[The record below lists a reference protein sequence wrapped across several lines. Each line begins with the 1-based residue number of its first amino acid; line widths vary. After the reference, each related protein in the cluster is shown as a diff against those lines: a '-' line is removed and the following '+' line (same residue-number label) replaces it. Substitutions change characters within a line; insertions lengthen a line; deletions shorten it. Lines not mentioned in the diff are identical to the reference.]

1 MKHMEER
8 IERLEKEIENIKTRN
23 QNVQAGKAWEQS
35 GVRLLSIALIT
46 YVIASV
52 VLYFIHV
59 PSFYLSALVPVIGYL
74 LSVQSLPFLKDWW
87 IKKYFQREAGK

>member
-1 MKHMEER
+1 MEER
-8 IERLEKEIENIKTRN
+8 IIQLEREIESIKERN

-46 YVIASV
+46 YIIASI
-52 VLYFIHV
+52 VLYFIEI
-59 PSFYLSALVPVIGYL
+59 PNFYLSALVPVIGYL

-87 IKKYFQREAGK
+87 IKKYLKREAGK

>member
-1 MKHMEER
+1 MEER
-8 IERLEKEIENIKTRN
+8 IQLLEKEIENIKARN

-35 GVRLLSIALIT
+35 RMRLLSIALIT
-46 YVIASV
+46 YLIASI

-59 PSFYLSALVPVIGYL
+59 PNFYLSAVVPVIGYL

-87 IKKYFQREAGK
+87 IKRYLEQEGTK

>member
-1 MKHMEER
+1 MEER
-8 IERLEKEIENIKTRN
+8 IERLEKEIENIKIRN

-46 YVIASV
+46 YIIACV

-59 PSFYLSALVPVIGYL
+59 PNFYLSAFVPVIGYL
-74 LSVQSLPFLKDWW
+74 LSAQSLPFLKDWW
-87 IKKYFQREAGK
+87 IKKYLKREGKK